1 MDLRQIVLDRVVPLL
16 ETGVRHGRIEL
27 DKDDCDALLFV
38 LKTSVSLEPF
48 LDLFS
53 KILKETVINEKAS
66 TKEELKEVNR

>member
-16 ETGVRHGRIEL
+16 ETGAHTGYIEL
-27 DKDDCDALLFV
+27 DKDDCEALIFV

-66 TKEELKEVNR
+66 TKEERQEVNR